1 MRRLMKLVV
10 ERSVNKVVS
19 AIDEGAVVQ
28 RIMERIDSVGIAEK
42 VSQMLNMEDVQTD
55 IVNEVAENIDK
66 YTVMERVADTIE
78 AKDLLEHWDKDRIVE
93 DVTENVAE
101 YIDLSDVAYHIDAY
115 ELAQHIDNDALSEC
129 IDMDD
134 IMAGMKDACLADL
147 MDGESR
153 FAMELDQHVE
163 NLVTK
168 HVAYPVGDELQ
179 TPVVGKVAMVDRVI
193 EAAALKLLEICERTL
208 EAGDEA
214 EEDDTNIQESTNG
227 TVSSVSVSAP

>member
-42 VSQMLNMEDVQTD
+42 VSQMLSVEDVHTD

-66 YTVMERVADTIE
+66 YTVMEHVADRIRT
-78 AKDLLEHWDKDRIVE
+78 KDVIDHMDRDRIVE
-93 DVTENVAE
+93 SVTENMAE

-129 IDMDD
+129 IDMDE
-134 IMAGMKDACLADL
+134 IMAGMKDACMADL
-147 MDGESR
+147 MDGNSS
-153 FAMELDQHVE
+153 FSMQLDQHVE

-168 HVAYPVGDELQ
+168 HVAYPVGDQLA

-193 EAAALKLLEICERTL
+193 EAAAMKLLEICERTL

-214 EEDDTNIQESTNG
+214 EEEDTNIQESTNG
-227 TVSSVSVSAP
+227 TVSSVSV

>member
-42 VSQMLNMEDVQTD
+42 VSQMLSVEDVHTD
-55 IVNEVAENIDK
+55 VVNEVAENIDK
-66 YTVMERVADTIE
+66 YTVMEHVADRIKTNE
-78 AKDLLEHWDKDRIVE
+78 LLDYWDKDAVVSE
-93 DVTENVAE
+93 VTENVADH
-101 YIDLSDVAYHIDAY
+101 IDISDVAYHIDEY
-115 ELAQHIDNDALSEC
+115 QVAQHIDHDALSEC

-134 IMAGMKDACLADL
+134 IMTGMKEACLADL
-147 MDGESR
+147 MDGDSR
-153 FAMELDQHVE
+153 FSIELDQHVE

-193 EAAALKLLEICERTL
+193 EAAAMKLLEICERTL

-214 EEDDTNIQESTNG
+214 EDEDNNIKESTNG
-227 TVSSVSVSAP
+227 PVSSVSV

>member
-28 RIMERIDSVGIAEK
+28 RIMERIDCVGIAEK
-42 VSQMLNMEDVQTD
+42 VSQMLNMEEVHAD
-55 IVNEVAENIDK
+55 ILNEVAERIDK
-66 YTVMERVADTIE
+66 YTVMEHVADRIKT
-78 AKDLLEHWDKDRIVE
+78 KDIIDHMDRDRIVE
-93 DVTENVAE
+93 SVTENMAE

-115 ELAQHIDNDALSEC
+115 ELAQHIDHDTLSEC

-134 IMAGMKDACLADL
+134 IMAGMKEACLADL
-147 MDGESR
+147 MDGDSR
-153 FAMELDQHVE
+153 FSLELDQHVE

-193 EAAALKLLEICERTL
+193 EAAAMKLLEICERTL

-214 EEDDTNIQESTNG
+214 EGEDTNIQESTNG
-227 TVSSVSVSAP
+227 TVGSVSV

>member
-42 VSQMLNMEDVQTD
+42 VSQMLNMEDVHAD
-55 IVNEVAENIDK
+55 VLNEVAERIDK
-66 YTVMERVADTIE
+66 YTVMEHVADRIKTEEII
-78 AKDLLEHWDKDRIVE
+78 DHLDKDVLI
-93 DVTENVAE
+93 DNITENVGQ
-101 YIDLSDVAYHIDAY
+101 YIDLSDVAYHIDDY
-115 ELAQHIDNDALSEC
+115 ELAQHIDYETLSEC

-134 IMAGMKDACLADL
+134 IMAGMKEACLADL

-153 FAMELDQHVE
+153 FATELDQHVE

-168 HVAYPVGDELQ
+168 HVAYPVGDQLE

-193 EAAALKLLEICERTL
+193 EAAAMKLLEICERTL
-208 EAGDEA
+208 ESGDEA
-214 EEDDTNIQESTNG
+214 EGEDTNIQESTNG